1 MKRTLLSTV
10 SLLFCVLAVGCGG
23 TSASLTDGAEP
34 LPDGAFPFDYHRGHL
49 YFDAR
54 FCDSFPARLIFDTG
68 AVGLHVDSL
77 WLVCSGWSPRRL
89 GRANIE
95 GAGSQRKEV
104 QLILDTL
111 SFDVDTLHLESRM
124 TSVLDLKAI
133 AGRQADGIFGL
144 DYLNRF
150 ADSCVLFDLRRGYMR
165 AVNPDTLADA
175 GFRRFP
181 LEKQGDFLL
190 VDACVRFDDERIVDG
205 RFLFD
210 MGCGTTLI
218 VNTPAAREADFSGY
232 AGPRVHYATIAGGV
246 GGESEADICRAATVD
261 FGGRTFAAVPVSVSC
276 DDSGYLAREDVKG
289 VIGTQLLDRFV
300 FAVDFVTPAL
310 WLRRTEACD
319 ERFSYET
326 AGFTMIDRTDIC
338 DGWVVTGLYDNIAPA
353 ALRPGDVVVGWDG
366 EALVSNAHAD
376 SLMRVSG
383 RHRIEV
389 KREGKNADYDIEIK
403 EVLVSLWHTFG
414 KCAGMSP

>member
-1 MKRTLLSTV
+1 MNRMNRMKRTLLSTV

-23 TSASLTDGAEP
+23 TAASVTDEAEP
-34 LPDGAFPFDYHRGHL
+34 LPEGAFPFDYHRGHL

-54 FCDSFPARLIFDTG
+54 FCDSLPARLIFDTG

-77 WLVCSGWSPRRL
+77 WLLRSEWSPRRL
-89 GRANIE
+89 GRANLG
-95 GAGSQRKEV
+95 GAGVRRKEV
-104 QLILDTL
+104 PLILDTL
-111 SFDVDTLHLESRM
+111 SFDVDTLHLESRI

-133 AGRQADGIFGL
+133 VGRQADGIFGL

-165 AVNPDTLADA
+165 AVKPDTLADA

-181 LEKQGDFLL
+181 VEKQGEFLL
-190 VDACVRFDDERIVDG
+190 VDACVRFDDERVVDG
-205 RFLFD
+205 LFLLD
-210 MGCGTTLI
+210 MGCGTILI
-218 VNTPAAREADFSGY
+218 VNTPAAREAGFGGY

-246 GGESEADICRAATVD
+246 GGESETEICRAAAVD
-261 FGGRTFAAVPVSVSC
+261 FGGVTFAAVPVNVSR
-276 DDSGYLAREDVKG
+276 DESGYHAREDVKG
-289 VIGTQLLDRFV
+289 VIGTDLLDRFV
-300 FAVDFVTPAL
+300 FAIDFATPAL

-319 ERFSYET
+319 EQFPYET

-338 DGWVVTGLYDNIAPA
+338 DGWVVTGLYGNIAPA

-366 EALVSNAHAD
+366 GALVSNAQAD
-376 SLMRVSG
+376 SLMRVPG

-389 KREGKNADYDIEIK
+389 KREGGNADYDIEIK
-403 EVLVSLWHTFG
+403 EVL
-414 KCAGMSP
+414 